1 MTLTN
6 RDWDT
11 VAREAS
17 GTTLDAALAART
29 LEATRDIKKW
39 EHALL
44 QEQLA
49 VLEGRGVDAWLE
61 TAKRGLGLFLCLDS
75 AGRLIVSGVESP
87 SSASEEG
94 VPIGCEVVSIN
105 GEPVLRDSSGTHAVT
120 ALLSTVC
127 HRHVQLV
134 LTPPQPSALGTAGH
148 RAWQPF
154 PELEALQ
161 AVGEALVTVEH
172 CCQCREH
179 QDTTRHKEEKYVS
192 VANDLR
198 EAILEQAP
206 YVQVL
211 LKPFD
216 RRDPFFAGRLGTME
230 VQLAWRGLDGGL
242 CRRVGFSKRVRGCW
256 PKVSKVGTEYDCPVA
271 DAIGALES
279 LTAGGTP

>member
-94 VPIGCEVVSIN
+94 DGSQQADVAISVPILQD
-105 GEPVLRDSSGTHAVT
+105 PM
-120 ALLSTVC
+120 
-127 HRHVQLV
+127 
-134 LTPPQPSALGTAGH
+134 
-148 RAWQPF
+148 AW
-154 PELEALQ
+154 
-161 AVGEALVTVEH
+161 
-172 CCQCREH
+172 
-179 QDTTRHKEEKYVS
+179 
-192 VANDLR
+192 
-198 EAILEQAP
+198 
-206 YVQVL
+206 
-211 LKPFD
+211 
-216 RRDPFFAGRLGTME
+216 
-230 VQLAWRGLDGGL
+230 
-242 CRRVGFSKRVRGCW
+242 
-256 PKVSKVGTEYDCPVA
+256 
-271 DAIGALES
+271 ES
-279 LTAGGTP
+279 ES